1 MMIDGNKVID
11 LLWDSGIEAN
21 LKEKDEDLTVL
32 DIPGHSMDIGRAWS
46 TDDDDDNWGFDV
58 GDVAIFVDDEFYCQ
72 YDDETEE
79 GLVATILIILGI

>member
-1 MMIDGNKVID
+1 MIDGNKVID

-32 DIPGHSMDIGRAWS
+32 DIPGHGMDIGRAWS
-46 TDDDDDNWGFDV
+46 TDNDDNWGFDV
-58 GDVAIFVDDEFYCQ
+58 GDVAIFMDNEFYCQ

-79 GLVATILIILGI
+79 GLVTTILEILGV